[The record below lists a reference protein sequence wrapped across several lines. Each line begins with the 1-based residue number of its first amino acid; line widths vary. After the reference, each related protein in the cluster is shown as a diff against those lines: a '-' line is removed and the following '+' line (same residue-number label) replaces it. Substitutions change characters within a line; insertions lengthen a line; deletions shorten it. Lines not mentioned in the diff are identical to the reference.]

1 MVILPGKCTAPGGW
15 YAGGMSAFENKI
27 CLVTGAA
34 RGIGRAIAEA
44 LAAGGGTVVVTD
56 VNEAGALKVAEAI
69 GAPSAGMRLDITDE
83 AEVRAVLAEVER
95 RFGGLDV
102 LVNNAGWDKAGPFV
116 DSSPA
121 DWDKVIAINLMGP
134 IRVTHAALPL
144 LIARGRASI
153 VNIGSDAGRVGS
165 SGEAVYSAAKG
176 GVIAFTKTLAREMA
190 RRGVNVNCVC
200 PGPTDTELFAE
211 AVGEN
216 PKLRDALI
224 RAIPLRRLAE
234 PADLAAT
241 VAFLASDAA
250 AYLTGQTVS
259 VSGGLTM
266 C

>member
-1 MVILPGKCTAPGGW
+1 MPTFDG
-15 YAGGMSAFENKI
+15 KI

-34 RGIGRAIAEA
+34 RGIGAAIVQA
-44 LAAGGGTVVVTD
+44 LAAGGATTVVTD
-56 VNEAGALKVAEAI
+56 LDEAGALAAAAAV
-69 GAPSAGMRLDITDE
+69 GPPSLGMRLDITDPDS
-83 AEVRAVLAEVER
+83 VQGVLAEVHT

-102 LVNNAGWDKAGPFV
+102 LVNNAGWDKAGPFA
-116 DSSPA
+116 DSTPQ
-121 DWDKVIAINLMGP
+121 DWDRVIAVNLMGP
-134 IRVTHAALPL
+134 IRVTHAALGL
-144 LIARGRASI
+144 LTARGRASI

-176 GVIAFTKTLAREMA
+176 GVIAFTKTLARELA
-190 RRGVNVNCVC
+190 RHGVNVNCVC
-200 PGPTDTELFAE
+200 PGPTDTALFAE
-211 AVGEN
+211 VVGEN

-224 RAIPLRRLAE
+224 RAIPLRRLADAAE
-234 PADLAAT
+234 VAAT